1 MEKVTFNIT
10 PEALLELGIDPT
22 EGIEYLENKKVSS
35 IHPVHVTALLL
46 LKQPVAS
53 S

>member
-1 MEKVTFNIT
+1 MKKKTFNIT
-10 PEALLELGIDPT
+10 SDALLELGITPL
-22 EGIEYLENKKVSS
+22 EGVEYLERKKANT

-46 LKQPVAS
+46 LKLPVAS